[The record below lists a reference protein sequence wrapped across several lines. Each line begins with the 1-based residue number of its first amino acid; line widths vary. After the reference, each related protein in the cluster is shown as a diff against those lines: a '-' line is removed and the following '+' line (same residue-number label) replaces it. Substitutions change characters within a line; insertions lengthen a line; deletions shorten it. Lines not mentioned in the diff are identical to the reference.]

1 MKSMNTMNA
10 KDMLVSLASKL
21 PENLLID
28 AVNEQGMFTA
38 SFLLRLKEEQL
49 CDLRKAAREKRE
61 DFFLFFYSISEKNKG
76 KQHATEVRNYTTF
89 DFSKV
94 VDVEFSS
101 STVNL
106 LLYRDLAPVP
116 YVSVTLV
123 LKDEE

>member
-1 MKSMNTMNA
+1 MNSMNTMNA
-10 KDMLVSLASKL
+10 RDMLVSLAKKL

-38 SFLLRLKEEQL
+38 YFLLRLKEEHL
-49 CDLRKAAREKRE
+49 CDLRKAARIKGE

-76 KQHATEVRNYTTF
+76 KQHPAEVKDYTTF
-89 DFSKV
+89 DFSKL
-94 VDVEFSS
+94 VDVEFNP

-106 LLYRDLAPVP
+106 LLYRDLAPIP

-123 LKDEE
+123 FKDEE